1 VQIQGTRAL
10 VTGAAGGIGSA
21 IARRLRSEGAELVIS
36 GRRRE
41 PLDELAGQI
50 GATVI
55 TADLAVRSE
64 LHELVDGA
72 GEVDIL
78 VANAALPAAGRLESF
93 SEQEIDR
100 ALEVNLHAPII
111 LAQSLL
117 PGMRSRGRGQI
128 VFISSLSGKVSSTR
142 TGIYNASKFGLR
154 GFAGALRADLHG
166 TGIGV
171 SAIFPGFIS
180 EAGMFVESGGD
191 LPAGV
196 STRSPEQVAAAVS
209 KAVQRDLAEID
220 VAPIS
225 LRAGAWFANFA
236 PDTAAALS
244 RKMGADELSR
254 TMEEGHA
261 ERR

>member
-1 VQIQGTRAL
+1 MQIQGTRAL
-10 VTGAAGGIGSA
+10 VTGAAGGIGAA

-41 PLDELAGQI
+41 PLDELAAQI
-50 GATVI
+50 GASVV

-64 LHELVDGA
+64 LHALVDAAGA
-72 GEVDIL
+72 VDIL
-78 VANAALPAAGRLESF
+78 VANAALPAAGAIDSF
-93 SEQEIDR
+93 TEDEIDR

-111 LAQSLL
+111 LSRALL

-128 VFISSLSGKVSSTR
+128 VYISSLSGKVTSTR

-166 TGIGV
+166 TGVGV

-180 EAGMFVESGGD
+180 DAGMFVESGGE
-191 LPAGV
+191 LPPGV

-209 KAVQRDLAEID
+209 KAVLRDVAEID

-236 PDTAAALS
+236 PDAAAALT
-244 RKMGADELSR
+244 RRMGGDELSR
-254 TMEEGHA
+254 KMEEGHA
-261 ERR
+261 EHR